1 MEVVMSQLL
10 AVAFAL
16 LAGLM
21 MTRVFKRIGGGLP
34 DVTSFLIAGVLIG
47 PYVLGRL
54 KIPGIGFAT
63 FEEINQV
70 TVLSNVAL
78 GFIAFDIGNEFRL
91 SQLKKTGKKA
101 AVIGVLQAVIAALLV
116 DAALIALHFV
126 LGGDVLPISV
136 AITLGAIAAATAPAA
151 TLMVVRQFKAKGPV
165 TELLLP
171 IVALDDAVG
180 LIVFAVSFGIAQ
192 AMEGG
197 SLNVITVIVNPL
209 LEIVCSLILGALM
222 GVLMT
227 WLEKLFFSNSNRL
240 SMTISFVL
248 MTIALSSVSIPVGP
262 VTISFSS
269 LLVCMMLGT
278 VFCNICEYS
287 ADIMTRSEKWTVPLY
302 AVFFVISGASL
313 DLGVFRYGGVILIG
327 VTYIVVR
334 CLGKFFGAL
343 LSSSMMNCE
352 SNVKKY
358 LGITLWPQA
367 GVALGMVVTA
377 GRGLGEGEGAL
388 VRNTILFSVL
398 VYELFGP
405 MMTKWALTKAGEIV
419 PASPEKKSRARFAP
433 KEEKHA

>member
-10 AVAFAL
+10 STAFAL

-21 MTRVFKRIGGGLP
+21 MTRLFKRIGGGLP

-54 KIPGIGFAT
+54 QVPGLGFAT
-63 FEEINQV
+63 FEEIDQV

-91 SQLKKTGKKA
+91 SQLKKTGRTA
-101 AVIGVLQAVIAALLV
+101 SVIGILQAVITTLV
-116 DAALIALHFV
+116 VDGALIGLHFI
-126 LGGDVLPISV
+126 LGEQVLPLSV
-136 AITLGAIAAATAPAA
+136 AVTLGAIAAATAPAA

-165 TELLLP
+165 TDLLLP

-197 SLNVITVIVNPL
+197 SLNVITVIINPL
-209 LEIVCSLILGALM
+209 LEIICSLILGALM
-222 GVLMT
+222 SVLMT

-248 MTIALSSVSIPVGP
+248 MTIALSSMSFHAGP
-262 VTISFSS
+262 VTVSFSP

-287 ADIMTRSEKWTVPLY
+287 EDIMTRSEKWTVPLY

-313 DLGVFRYGGVILIG
+313 DLGVFRYPGVLLIG
-327 VTYIVVR
+327 ATYILVR
-334 CLGKFFGAL
+334 CLGKYFGAR
-343 LSSSMMNCE
+343 LSSTMMNCGE
-352 SNVKKY
+352 HVKKY

-377 GRGLGEGEGAL
+377 GRGLGEAEGSL

-405 MMTKWALTKAGEIV
+405 MMTKWALTNAGEIV
-419 PASPEKKSRARFAP
+419 PAAPEKKSRERFAV
-433 KEEKHA
+433 KEAQR